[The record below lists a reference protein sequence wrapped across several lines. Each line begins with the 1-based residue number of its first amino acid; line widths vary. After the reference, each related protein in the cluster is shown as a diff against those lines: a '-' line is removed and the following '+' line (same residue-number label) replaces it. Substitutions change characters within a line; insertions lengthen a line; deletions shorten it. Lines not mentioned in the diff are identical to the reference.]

1 MPCGSRCGGGTK
13 KQEKAPAKKAMAKKT
28 PAKKSAAKKDA
39 ELLSTGKIAEEL
51 GATPAKVKKAIGEL
65 GLKPASTKGVC
76 SYYTRAALAKIKA
89 ALA

>member
-1 MPCGSRCGGGTK
+1 MPCGSRCGGGMK
-13 KQEKAPAKKAMAKKT
+13 KQEKAPAKKAAKK
-28 PAKKSAAKKDA
+28 PAAKKDA
-39 ELLSTGKIAEEL
+39 ELLSAGKIAEEL

-76 SYYTRAALAKIKA
+76 NYYTRAALAKIKA